1 MSKVY
6 GIITNKI
13 IKLLEEGVAP
23 WRKPWNSIGLAVN
36 WVTQKPYRGINTML
50 LKPGEYATKK
60 QIKNAGGKIKEKK
73 RKKDI

>member
-36 WVTQKPYRGINTML
+36 WVTQKPYRGINTIYLSLENMPQKNKSKML
-50 LKPGEYATKK
+50 EVK
-60 QIKNAGGKIKEKK
+60 
-73 RKKDI
+73 